1 MGLLTKLM
9 AILGF
14 NRREVNVLVVGLN
27 NSGKSTLVNQLKPEE
42 QRATEIVPT
51 VGFNVEKFNNKNVGF
66 TAFDMAGQ
74 GRYRELWE
82 HHYKDCQGIIFVVDS
97 SDGLRLVVARDE
109 LEALLDHQHIRS
121 KRHLPILVFANKMD
135 VRGALSAV
143 QVSASLG
150 LEKISNKPWHI
161 CASNAMTGEGLQ
173 EGIEWLTNQ
182 IRQSVM
188 LEENS

>member
-1 MGLLTKLM
+1 MQREKEHCSRRSSVASLTDSGEPLP
-9 AILGF
+9 GQSDSPPE
-14 NRREVNVLVVGLN
+14 RREVNVLVVGLN
-27 NSGKSTLVNQLKPEE
+27 NSD
-42 QRATEIVPT
+42 
-51 VGFNVEKFNNKNVGF
+51 KNVGF

-109 LEALLDHQHIRS
+109 LEALLDHQYI
-121 KRHLPILVFANKMD
+121 KTKKHLPILVFANKMD

-150 LEKISNKPWHI
+150 LENISNKPWHI

-188 LEENS
+188 LEASS